1 MERTEPA
8 LVPEWLRC
16 TGNIAGGGAS
26 VHLSDVSSSA
36 HSTRNRSFRSNSEK
50 ESPRLLQRSS
60 SSNSRR
66 SSTSNGSAK
75 HPYSSFSRSH
85 WDRNR
90 DREKEKSLSEDI
102 WEHDSSDSFSSI
114 LNSRVERSALR
125 RSQSLVSRKN
135 GEPSPRRVEN
145 KDLPVSGNGVLSRGS
160 NLNVMQK
167 SVFEKDFPSL
177 GTEDKQG
184 AAGIRRVSS
193 PGLSSAVQSLPI
205 GSSGFLGGE
214 KWTSALAEVPAT
226 VANNGTGHSPLQHN
240 ISTFPNLSSGVSTT
254 AGLNMAEALS
264 QPAVRV
270 HANPQLPDKSQ
281 RLEELAIKQSRQ
293 LIPVTPPMPKPL
305 VPGTADKSK
314 QSKIAL
320 RTNEMTV
327 APKAVH
333 PQAHPSH
340 LASQSRAGQIRSDS
354 ASNPHVG
361 KFLVLKP
368 GRESIASGA
377 KDVSSPTGNANGKVA
392 KDGQLPMASGPV
404 TAAMSSSNPMVSA
417 LENKSA
423 ALSLSSRSSADKRSS
438 QSLAQSRSEFFNL
451 MRRKT
456 SVRTSAIHS
465 NSSLDALSNSSET
478 SGENCKEG
486 HASASPCVLDN
497 GNQMVCNG
505 DRYNMTKKTECLSD
519 VGDSSLSCHG
529 LINPD
534 EEEAAF
540 LRSLGWEENGGE
552 DEGLTEEEINAFYQ
566 YMNRRPSLE
575 VCQSSQPKCP
585 TASKFPNAVSDANSD
600 SSSSESEPEA

>member
-26 VHLSDVSSSA
+26 VHLSDISSSA
-36 HSTRNRSFRSNSEK
+36 HSTRNRSFRSNNEK
-50 ESPRLLQRSS
+50 ESSRFLQRSS

-66 SSTSNGSAK
+66 SSSSNGSAK

-90 DREKEKSLSEDI
+90 DREKEKSIAEDI
-102 WEHDSSDSFSSI
+102 WEHDSSDPLASI
-114 LNSRVERSALR
+114 LTSRVERSALR
-125 RSQSLVSRKN
+125 RSQSLVSRKT
-135 GEPSPRRVEN
+135 GEPSPRRVET
-145 KDLPVSGNGVLSRGS
+145 KPISGNGVLSRGS
-160 NLNVMQK
+160 NLNVIQK

-193 PGLSSAVQSLPI
+193 PGLSSAVQSLPV

-240 ISTFPNLSSGVSTT
+240 ISTFPNSSSGVSST

-264 QPAVRV
+264 QPAARV
-270 HANPQLPDKSQ
+270 HTNPQLPDKSQ

-293 LIPVTPPMPKPL
+293 LIPVTPSMPKPL
-305 VPGTADKSK
+305 VPGTVDKSK

-333 PQAHPSH
+333 PQPHPPH
-340 LASQSRAGQIRSDS
+340 LASQSRSGQIRSDS

-377 KDVSSPTGNANGKVA
+377 KDVCCPTGNANGKVA
-392 KDGQLPMASGPV
+392 KDGQLPMASCTT
-404 TAAMSSSNPMVSA
+404 TAAISANNSMVSA

-423 ALSLSSRSSADKRSS
+423 ALSLSSRSSMDKKSS

-456 SVRTSAIHS
+456 SVRAPAIHLD
-465 NSSLDALSNSSET
+465 SSLDVLSTSAEI

-486 HASASPCVLDN
+486 HAAASPCALDN
-497 GNQMVCNG
+497 GNQMICNG
-505 DRYNMTKKTECLSD
+505 DRYNITEKTKCLSD

-529 LINPD
+529 SIYPV
-534 EEEAAF
+534 EEETAF

-566 YMNRRPSLE
+566 EYMKRRPSLDA
-575 VCQSSQPKCP
+575 CQSSQPKSP
-585 TASKFPNAVSDANSD
+585 TASKFPNAISDPISD

>member
-16 TGNIAGGGAS
+16 TGNIAGGGAA
-26 VHLSDVSSSA
+26 VHISDSSS
-36 HSTRNRSFRSNSEK
+36 TRSRPFRSNSEK
-50 ESPRLLQRSS
+50 ESSHYLQRSS

-66 SSTSNGSAK
+66 SSGSNGSAK

-90 DREKEKSLSEDI
+90 DREKEKSISEDI
-102 WEHDSSDSFSSI
+102 WEHGASDPLASI
-114 LNSRVERSALR
+114 LTSKVERNALR
-125 RSQSLVSRKN
+125 RSQSLVSRKT
-135 GEPSPRRVEN
+135 GEPSPQRVDN
-145 KDLPVSGNGVLSRGS
+145 KDSPITGNGVLSRGS
-160 NLNVMQK
+160 NIIKK

-184 AAGIRRVSS
+184 VAGIRRVSS
-193 PGLSSAVQSLPI
+193 PGLSSAVQSLPM

-214 KWTSALAEVPAT
+214 KWTSALAEVPAA
-226 VANNGTGHSPLQHN
+226 VANNGTCHSPVQQN
-240 ISTFPNLSSGVSTT
+240 VSTFPNSSSGVSST

-264 QPAVRV
+264 QPAARV

-293 LIPVTPPMPKPL
+293 LIPVTPSMPKPL
-305 VPGTADKSK
+305 VPGTVDKSK
-314 QSKIAL
+314 QSKIAQ

-333 PQAHPSH
+333 AQPHSH
-340 LASQSRAGQIRSDS
+340 SANQSRAGQTRSDS

-368 GRESIASGA
+368 GRESISVGQ
-377 KDVSSPTGNANGKVA
+377 KDVNCAPGNGNGKVA
-392 KDGQLPMASGPV
+392 KDGQPSMGSCTGTASNS
-404 TAAMSSSNPMVSA
+404 ASNARVSV

-423 ALSLSSRSSADKRSS
+423 ALSLGSRSSVDKKSP

-456 SVRTSAIHS
+456 SVHAPTILSD
-465 NSSLDALSNSSET
+465 SSSDILSPTAET
-478 SGENCKEG
+478 TVENCKEG
-486 HASASPCVLDN
+486 HASDTPRVLEN

-505 DRYNMTKKTECLSD
+505 DRYDITEKTGCLPD

-529 LINPD
+529 SIYPD
-534 EEEAAF
+534 AEEAAF
-540 LRSLGWEENGGE
+540 LRSLGWEENGE
-552 DEGLTEEEINAFYQ
+552 DEGLTEEEINGFYQ
-566 YMNRRPSLE
+566 EYMKQRPSME
-575 VCQSSQPKCP
+575 TCQSSQ
-585 TASKFPNAVSDANSD
+585 SKHTTPSKLPNAISDAISD